1 MVFICTGINKLDDI
15 LKQKC
20 EENKI
25 KAEIVFYPEY
35 LLEEKSRNLYEVMVL
50 APHEDIKMP
59 FKDFLFALRQRDKR
73 IILLPGEK
81 ENNRHLGYA
90 LALGIYDIVFDP
102 VIPGEVVKRIKTPA
116 KFSDVQDLFL
126 GLKEKVSFF
135 GEVMEKEEP
144 EKEKE
149 EKKFTLKP
157 RIEVLQPPKLETT
170 SNQTE
175 HTAVDIET
183 GKRALEQI
191 EGMMKFLGR
200 KLTKKDLNEALV
212 ELEDTL
218 IKLVL

>member
-81 ENNRHLGYA
+81 ENNKHLGYA

-102 VIPGEVVKRIKTPA
+102 VMPGEVVKRIKTPA

-126 GLKEKVSFF
+126 GLKEKVSFS
-135 GEVMEKEEP
+135 GEVVEKEEP
-144 EKEKE
+144 EKE
-149 EKKFTLKP
+149 EKKFTFKP
-157 RIEVLQPPKLETT
+157 RIEVLQSPKLETT
-170 SNQTE
+170 SNMIE
-175 HTAVDIET
+175 YAAVDIET
-183 GKRALEQI
+183 EKRALEQI
-191 EGMMKFLGR
+191 EGMMKLLGR

>member
-35 LLEEKSRNLYEVMVL
+35 LLEEKSRNLYEIVVL
-50 APHEDIKMP
+50 APHDEDIKMP

-102 VIPGEVVKRIKTPA
+102 VMPGEVVKRIKTPA

-126 GLKEKVSFF
+126 GLKEKVSFS
-135 GEVMEKEEP
+135 GEVVEKEEP
-144 EKEKE
+144 EKE
-149 EKKFTLKP
+149 EKKFTFKP
-157 RIEVLQPPKLETT
+157 RIEVLQSPKLETT
-170 SNQTE
+170 SNMIE
-175 HTAVDIET
+175 YAAVDIET
-183 GKRALEQI
+183 EKRALEQI
-191 EGMMKFLGR
+191 EGMMKLLGR

>member
-1 MVFICTGINKLDDI
+1 MIFICTGINKLDEI

-35 LLEEKSRNLYEVMVL
+35 LLEEKSRNLYEVVVL

-102 VIPGEVVKRIKTPA
+102 VIPGELVKRIKTPA

-157 RIEVLQPPKLETT
+157 RIEVLQPSKLETT
-170 SNQTE
+170 SNTIE
-175 HTAVDIET
+175 YAAVDIET
-183 GKRALEQI
+183 EKRALEQI

>member
-35 LLEEKSRNLYEVMVL
+35 LLEEKSRNLYEIVVL
-50 APHEDIKMP
+50 APHDEDIKMP

-81 ENNRHLGYA
+81 ENNKHLGYA
-90 LALGIYDIVFDP
+90 LALGICDIVFDP
-102 VIPGEVVKRIKTPA
+102 VMPGEVVKRIKTPA

-126 GLKEKVSFF
+126 GLKEKVSFS
-135 GEVMEKEEP
+135 GEVVEKEEP
-144 EKEKE
+144 EKE
-149 EKKFTLKP
+149 EKKFTFKP
-157 RIEVLQPPKLETT
+157 RIEVLQSPKLETT
-170 SNQTE
+170 SNMIE
-175 HTAVDIET
+175 YAAVDIET
-183 GKRALEQI
+183 EKRALEQI
-191 EGMMKFLGR
+191 EGMMKLLGR

>member
-35 LLEEKSRNLYEVMVL
+35 LLEEKSRNLYEIVVL
-50 APHEDIKMP
+50 APHDEDIKMP

-81 ENNRHLGYA
+81 ENNKHLGYA
-90 LALGIYDIVFDP
+90 LALGICDIVFDP
-102 VIPGEVVKRIKTPA
+102 VMPGEVVKRIKTPA

-126 GLKEKVSFF
+126 GLKENVSFS
-135 GEVMEKEEP
+135 GEVVEKEEP
-144 EKEKE
+144 EKE
-149 EKKFTLKP
+149 EKKFTFKP
-157 RIEVLQPPKLETT
+157 RIEVLQSPKLETT
-170 SNQTE
+170 SNMIE
-175 HTAVDIET
+175 YAAVDIET
-183 GKRALEQI
+183 EKRALEQI
-191 EGMMKFLGR
+191 EGMMKLLGR

>member
-35 LLEEKSRNLYEVMVL
+35 LLEEKSRNLYEVVVL
-50 APHEDIKMP
+50 APHDEDIKMP

-81 ENNRHLGYA
+81 ENNKHLGYA

-102 VIPGEVVKRIKTPA
+102 VMPGEVVKRIKTPA

-126 GLKEKVSFF
+126 GLKEKVSFS
-135 GEVMEKEEP
+135 GEVVEKEEP
-144 EKEKE
+144 EKE
-149 EKKFTLKP
+149 EKKFTFKP
-157 RIEVLQPPKLETT
+157 RIEVLQSPKLETT
-170 SNQTE
+170 SNMIE
-175 HTAVDIET
+175 YAAVDIET
-183 GKRALEQI
+183 EKRALEQI
-191 EGMMKFLGR
+191 EGMMKLLGR

>member
-1 MVFICTGINKLDDI
+1 MVFIYTGISKLDDI

-35 LLEEKSRNLYEVMVL
+35 LLEEKSRNLYEIVVL

-59 FKDFLFALRQRDKR
+59 FKDFLFALRQRNKR

-81 ENNRHLGYA
+81 ENNRYLGYA

-102 VIPGEVVKRIKTPA
+102 VMPEEVVKRIKTPA

-126 GLKEKVSFF
+126 GLKEKVNFS
-135 GEVMEKEEP
+135 GEVIEEKEENVNEISGSKIEMLQHFKLEASRSETEP
-144 EKEKE
+144 GIVNAET
-149 EKKFTLKP
+149 EKK
-157 RIEVLQPPKLETT
+157 
-170 SNQTE
+170 
-175 HTAVDIET
+175 
-183 GKRALEQI
+183 ALEQI

-200 KLTKKDLNEALV
+200 KLTKRDLSEALV
-212 ELEDTL
+212 ELEDAL

>member
-35 LLEEKSRNLYEVMVL
+35 LLEEKSRNLYEIVVL
-50 APHEDIKMP
+50 APHDEDIKMP

-81 ENNRHLGYA
+81 ENNKHLGYA

-102 VIPGEVVKRIKTPA
+102 VMPGEVVKRIKTPA

-126 GLKEKVSFF
+126 GLKEKVSFS
-135 GEVMEKEEP
+135 GEVVEKEEP
-144 EKEKE
+144 EKE
-149 EKKFTLKP
+149 EKKFTFKP
-157 RIEVLQPPKLETT
+157 RIEVLQSPKLETT
-170 SNQTE
+170 SNMIE
-175 HTAVDIET
+175 YAAVDIET
-183 GKRALEQI
+183 EKRALEQI
-191 EGMMKFLGR
+191 EGMMKLLGR